1 MAKIAESVLKG
12 RRAATAAANT
22 GGGRSRRLRSVAKFK
37 LTTAEARRTQSCAEL
52 MQEGNWIP
60 LRSSASSAPLR

>member
-22 GGGRSRRLRSVAKFK
+22 GGGRSRRLRSVASRREIQTHHRKG
-37 LTTAEARRTQSCAEL
+37 AEDAEL
-52 MQEGNWIP
+52 RRVNARKE
-60 LRSSASSAPLR
+60 LDSSAILRALR